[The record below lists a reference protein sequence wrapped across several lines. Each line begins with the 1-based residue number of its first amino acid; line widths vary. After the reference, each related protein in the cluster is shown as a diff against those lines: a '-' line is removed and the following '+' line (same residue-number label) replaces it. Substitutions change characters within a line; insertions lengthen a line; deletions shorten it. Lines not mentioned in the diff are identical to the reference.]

1 MKILHVIPQVW
12 IGNWAAKVLLDL
24 VTYQAKEYSEVS
36 VVTLSD
42 MRPSLEYEIK
52 NAGCKFKSLY
62 GNCYNPLLVFK
73 LIKEIIK
80 YDLIHVHL
88 FPSLYWIAI
97 AKLFVTSNIKF
108 VYTEHS
114 ARNNRQKVPF
124 LKYFERFIYCQYD
137 RIIAVSNAV
146 KLSLTKRGIPKDK
159 IDVVYNGVVVSDEEL
174 KRSIDREDIDIP
186 DNAFLITQV
195 SRFYPQK
202 DQSTLIRALSLLPNN
217 CYVVF
222 IGDGP
227 LLYRNI
233 ELAKKLSVY
242 QRIRFLGARRDVIPI
257 MKASDVIVLS
267 THYEGFCISL
277 LEALMVGKPVVAS
290 KVEGV
295 DEALENAG
303 ILCEP
308 MNERDFSSAIF
319 KLMNNNDYY
328 NLISERCHD
337 RGKCF
342 TAKSMSTSNMNIYNN
357 LE

>member
-12 IGNWAAKVLLDL
+12 IGNGAAKVLLDL
-24 VTYQAKEYSEVS
+24 VTCQAKEYLDVS
-36 VVTLSD
+36 VITLYD
-42 MRPSLEYEIK
+42 MSPSLEDEIK
-52 NAGCKFKSLY
+52 NAGCKFKSLH

-73 LIKEIIK
+73 LMKEIIK
-80 YDLIHVHL
+80 FDLIHVHL

-97 AKLFVTSNIKF
+97 AKLFVSSNIKF
-108 VYTEHS
+108 IYTEHS

-137 RIIAVSNAV
+137 KIIAVSNAV
-146 KLSLTKRGIPKDK
+146 KLSLIKQGIPRDK
-159 IDVVYNGVVVSDEEL
+159 IEVVYNGVIVSDEEL
-174 KRSIDREDIDIP
+174 KKSIDREDIDIP
-186 DNAFLITQV
+186 NNAFLITQV

-227 LLYRNI
+227 LLHKNV
-233 ELAKKLSVY
+233 ELAKKLFVY
-242 QRIRFLGARRDVIPI
+242 KRIRFLGTRRDVIPI

-277 LEALMVGKPVVAS
+277 LEALIVGKPVVAS
-290 KVEGV
+290 NVEGV

-328 NLISERCHD
+328 DLISKRCHD

-342 TAKSMSTSNMNIYNN
+342 TAKSMSTSNMDIYNN
-357 LE
+357 LI